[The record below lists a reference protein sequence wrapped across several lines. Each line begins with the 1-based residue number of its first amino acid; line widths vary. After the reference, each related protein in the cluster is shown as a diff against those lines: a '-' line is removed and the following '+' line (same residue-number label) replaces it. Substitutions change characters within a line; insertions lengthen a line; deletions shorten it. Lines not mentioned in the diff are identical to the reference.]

1 MSRHQTETISGLLDG
16 ELKGIR
22 RWLVERHVR
31 ACPICAVEYRRQRHV
46 RRMLQAHPFP
56 AQMSDSAEFFWSKVK
71 AEIKH
76 HGEKRVR
83 SPMAKLALP
92 DWLRQYQFAMT
103 TAATFVVAALCFF
116 WLARTPARPTNFV
129 LTMPAVS
136 AKVERLKTA
145 IPNTVAT
152 VFQSD
157 DSQVTVIWVSGLPWT
172 PNMNEMKTEFA
183 NLDT

>member
-22 RWLVERHVR
+22 RWRVERHVR

-46 RRMLQAHPFP
+46 RRMLQANPSP
-56 AQMSDSAEFFWSKVK
+56 VQMSDSVEFFWSKVK

-76 HGEKRVR
+76 RDGKRTQTSTVG
-83 SPMAKLALP
+83 LLP
-92 DWLRQYQFAMT
+92 DWLRQRPFA
-103 TAATFVVAALCFF
+103 VAGAVTVAVAVLCVF
-116 WLARTPARPTNFV
+116 WLARTPVRPSNPDLTAPANF
-129 LTMPAVS
+129 

-145 IPNTVAT
+145 IPNTAAT
-152 VFQSD
+152 SLQSD
-157 DSQVTVIWVSGLPWT
+157 DSQITVIWVSGLPWA

-183 NLDT
+183 HLDT